1 MLCLCG
7 FELYSRWVP
16 LHHYCGAIFLS
27 YLLSTANMHGTL
39 QLYYNYGLKD
49 SCLDFNV
56 VLSVTL
62 EYYTRQTELLTTLPA
77 GRIAGRGLYV

>member
-1 MLCLCG
+1 MLG
-7 FELYSRWVP
+7 NEKNVP
-16 LHHYCGAIFLS
+16 SVSSLLRCHFS
-27 YLLSTANMHGTL
+27 YLSVDHSKHGTP

-62 EYYTRQTELLTTLPA
+62 EYYTLQTELFTTLPA

>member
-1 MLCLCG
+1 
-7 FELYSRWVP
+7 
-16 LHHYCGAIFLS
+16 
-27 YLLSTANMHGTL
+27 MHGTL

-62 EYYTRQTELLTTLPA
+62 EYYTLQTELFTTLPA

>member
-1 MLCLCG
+1 MATSETCLQ
-7 FELYSRWVP
+7 F
-16 LHHYCGAIFLS
+16 HHYCGAIFLT
-27 YLLSTANMHGTL
+27 YLLTTANMHGTL

-62 EYYTRQTELLTTLPA
+62 EYYTLQTELFTTLPA

>member
-1 MLCLCG
+1 
-7 FELYSRWVP
+7 
-16 LHHYCGAIFLS
+16 
-27 YLLSTANMHGTL
+27 MHGTL

-62 EYYTRQTELLTTLPA
+62 EYYTLQTELLTTLPA